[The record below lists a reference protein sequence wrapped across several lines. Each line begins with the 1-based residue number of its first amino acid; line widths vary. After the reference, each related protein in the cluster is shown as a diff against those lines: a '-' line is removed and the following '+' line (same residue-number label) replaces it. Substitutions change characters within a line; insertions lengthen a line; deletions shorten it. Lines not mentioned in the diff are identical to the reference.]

1 MAATLWIYVDMVL
14 IVWLKFK
21 PSIRM
26 CKKVNLSDFVVVG
39 AKRAGLSYLEIADL
53 LDL

>member
-1 MAATLWIYVDMVL
+1 MAATLWIYGDMVL

-26 CKKVNLSDFVVVG
+26 CKKVNLSVFVW
-39 AKRAGLSYLEIADL
+39 L
-53 LDL
+53 LVPNELV

>member
-14 IVWLKFK
+14 IVWLTFK

-26 CKKVNLSDFVVVG
+26 CKKVNLSDFVW
-39 AKRAGLSYLEIADL
+39 L
-53 LDL
+53 LVPNELV